1 MKKAVKWKRR
11 KVKYVFLVSFGKKD
25 LEISH
30 DLNEKLLSLLLDAR
44 WIALLDKV
52 DDVEGLMGIL

>member
-1 MKKAVKWKRR
+1 M
-11 KVKYVFLVSFGKKD
+11 FLVSFGKKD